1 LGPEGDSK
9 KASFALIFLISVL
22 KYILKKGGCRKIMRK
37 STVFILA
44 LVLIM
49 GLVGCSKKQEA
60 LEEMQQPMSP
70 EDLNRLKTET
80 TAVNPT
86 ATVPVT
92 ATVAPG
98 ETALEPFLQS
108 GPYNPTVQE
117 IQTALKNAGYYPGAI
132 DGKAGPMTKK
142 AIEDFQQAN
151 GLQVDGKVG
160 PKTWGLLGKYLSSGS
175 ISDTTAIAQ

>member
-1 LGPEGDSK
+1 
-9 KASFALIFLISVL
+9 
-22 KYILKKGGCRKIMRK
+22 MRK

-44 LVLIM
+44 LILCM
-49 GLVGCSKKQEA
+49 SLAGCSKKQEA

-80 TAVNPT
+80 ATAVNPT

-108 GPYNPTVQE
+108 GPYRPTVQE

-151 GLQVDGKVG
+151 GLQIDGKVG
-160 PKTWGLLGKYLSSGS
+160 TKTWGLLGKYLSSGS
-175 ISDTTAIAQ
+175 IAGTTATTQ